1 MQPYFIPY
9 IGYFQLI
16 DSVDHFVI
24 ADNYQFTKQSWLN
37 RNRLL
42 FDGSPTYYS
51 IALKKS
57 SDFVNISEKLISD
70 DFDPDHLIRKFSN
83 SYAKRPYYHQANK
96 ILLKVFSHN
105 ATSLL
110 ELNTLA
116 IHYICDYL
124 EIQTEIHLISQL
136 NVDVNANRNEKIYS
150 TCALLGAKEYVNAPG
165 GRDIYTRDTFEARNL
180 ILKFLRPNLVEYDQG
195 CSNFIDQLSIID
207 LIANLDKGEIISRHL
222 RSYTLEF

>member
-42 FDGSPTYYS
+42 TNGSPTYYS

-57 SDFVNISEKLISD
+57 SDFVSISEKLIAD
-70 DFDPDHLIRKFSN
+70 DFDYDYLLRKFSN
-83 SYAKRPYYHQANK
+83 SYAKRPYYHQAHK

-110 ELNTLA
+110 ELNRLA

-136 NVDVNANRNEKIYS
+136 NVDVNLNRNEKIYS
-150 TCALLGAKEYVNAPG
+150 ACALFGVKEYVNAPG

-180 ILKFLRPNLVEYDQG
+180 ILKFLRPNIVEYDQG
-195 CSNFIDQLSIID
+195 SSNFIDQLSIID
-207 LIANLDKGEIISRHL
+207 LIANLDKGEIISKHL
-222 RSYTLEF
+222 RSYTLDL